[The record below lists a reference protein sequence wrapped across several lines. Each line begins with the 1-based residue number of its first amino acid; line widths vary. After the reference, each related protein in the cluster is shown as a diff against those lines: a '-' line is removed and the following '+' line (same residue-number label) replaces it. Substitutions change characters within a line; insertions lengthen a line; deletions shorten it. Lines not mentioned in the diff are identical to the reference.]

1 MSESN
6 VKRTPRVRRIR
17 HRGRGSQIL
26 IYLGKQFR
34 FFINESDW
42 KVLPMAA
49 VIAGLVGMV
58 IRRRFF
64 INMEGSLIG
73 AFALACMAI
82 WNGCFNSIQAV
93 CRERPIIKREHR
105 SGMHISSYVAAHMIY
120 QFFLCTAQTGLATYV
135 LNMLGVRFP
144 PQGFMT
150 GMMASFAPEKT
161 TIYFEDGSADYMI
174 ERKKNQSY
182 YNCPSIISGFSCPSR

>member
-58 IRRRFF
+58 IPISKIIIPV
-64 INMEGSLIG
+64 INPCGGNRTPSMLS
-73 AFALACMAI
+73 
-82 WNGCFNSIQAV
+82 
-93 CRERPIIKREHR
+93 
-105 SGMHISSYVAAHMIY
+105 
-120 QFFLCTAQTGLATYV
+120 TY
-135 LNMLGVRFP
+135 
-144 PQGFMT
+144 
-150 GMMASFAPEKT
+150 MASPVCAVQ
-161 TIYFEDGSADYMI
+161 
-174 ERKKNQSY
+174 RKN
-182 YNCPSIISGFSCPSR
+182 

>member
-1 MSESN
+1 MSEST
-6 VKRTPRVRRIR
+6 VKKAVRIRRIR
-17 HRGRGSQIL
+17 HRGRGSQVW

-73 AFALACMAI
+73 AFALTCMAI
-82 WNGCFNSIQAV
+82 WNG
-93 CRERPIIKREHR
+93 
-105 SGMHISSYVAAHMIY
+105 
-120 QFFLCTAQTGLATYV
+120 
-135 LNMLGVRFP
+135 
-144 PQGFMT
+144 
-150 GMMASFAPEKT
+150 
-161 TIYFEDGSADYMI
+161 
-174 ERKKNQSY
+174 
-182 YNCPSIISGFSCPSR
+182 

>member
-64 INMEGSLIG
+64 INMEGRWQDP
-73 AFALACMAI
+73 ANDRALL
-82 WNGCFNSIQAV
+82 S
-93 CRERPIIKREHR
+93 
-105 SGMHISSYVAAHMIY
+105 
-120 QFFLCTAQTGLATYV
+120 
-135 LNMLGVRFP
+135 
-144 PQGFMT
+144 
-150 GMMASFAPEKT
+150 
-161 TIYFEDGSADYMI
+161 
-174 ERKKNQSY
+174 
-182 YNCPSIISGFSCPSR
+182 